1 MKTLFLLTVV
11 AIIVLSCSKQSP
23 QKSSVDV
30 DTLANVY
37 AELLVLNE
45 RYSLAKDSLSAQQYE
60 SDYGEVLRR
69 HDYTTDR
76 FVSELGS
83 VSQSPDSFRQLC
95 DRALTKFQE
104 MRRKPSPVETQG
116 RS

>member
-11 AIIVLSCSKQSP
+11 AIIVLSCSRQSP
-23 QKSSVDV
+23 QKTSVNV
-30 DTLANVY
+30 DSLANVY

-60 SDYGEVLRR
+60 SDYGEALRSR
-69 HDYTTDR
+69 GYTKDR

-95 DRALTKFQE
+95 DKALTKFQE
-104 MRRKPSPVETQG
+104 MRRRSSVAGMQG